1 MARLHG
7 VETDYASL
15 RRMLLGNY
23 TLDNED
29 EYEQVRELLA
39 ERDRLREDLQR
50 IWTAS
55 FNTPESMQAF
65 VRDLG
70 RRRWESW
77 GLDPSVS
84 RPENERG

>member
-39 ERDRLREDLQR
+39 ERDRLREALEELLRWQPQTK
-50 IWTAS
+50 I
-55 FNTPESMQAF
+55 
-65 VRDLG
+65 G
-70 RRRWESW
+70 RK
-77 GLDPSVS
+77 GLHPQHRAAVEAAEALS

>member
-1 MARLHG
+1 MADQPI
-7 VETDYASL
+7 TDHIDWLMDSITGL
-15 RRMLLGNY
+15 
-23 TLDNED
+23 E
-29 EYEQVRELLA
+29 A

-84 RPENERG
+84 RPEKERG